1 MKKSAIEIRLEAR
14 QLAVDYAAEREAC
27 GDPEGAECMRDL
39 ANSIHLIELDKPD
52 QRREPSLAERPY

>member
-1 MKKSAIEIRLEAR
+1 MRKSPIEVRIEAR

-39 ANSIHLIELDKPD
+39 ANSIHAIKLEKPD
-52 QRREPSLAERPY
+52 RREPTLEERPY